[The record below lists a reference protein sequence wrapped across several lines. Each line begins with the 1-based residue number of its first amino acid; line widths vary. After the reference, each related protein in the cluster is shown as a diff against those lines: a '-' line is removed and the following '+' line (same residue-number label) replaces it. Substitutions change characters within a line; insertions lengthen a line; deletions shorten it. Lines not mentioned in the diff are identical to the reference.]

1 MKLLVL
7 TLSMVLCAGMAPA
20 QMPPAAPPVREDPE
34 VEVAPPVP
42 VEGESVFDM
51 ASIETPPEFPG
62 GEAALM
68 KYVSDHV
75 RYPQEALEAGIQG
88 KVFMEFIVQESGE
101 VGDVTVKRS
110 ANDLLDQEAL
120 RVVRTLPSFKPGLM
134 NGKPVRV
141 RYVLPIVF
149 KLT

>member
-1 MKLLVL
+1 MKRLI
-7 TLSMVLCAGMAPA
+7 LSLPLVLCAGVALA
-20 QMPPAAPPVREDPE
+20 QTFPAAQPVREEPVGE
-34 VEVAPPVP
+34 IASPVP
-42 VEGESVFDM
+42 VEGMPVFDM
-51 ASIETPPEFPG
+51 ATIETPPEFPG

-68 KYVSDHV
+68 KYVSDQV

-88 KVFMEFIVQESGE
+88 KVYMEFIVQESGE
-101 VGDVTVKRS
+101 VGDVTVKRG
-110 ANDLLDQEAL
+110 AGDLLDKEAL

-134 NGKPVRV
+134 GGKPVKV

>member
-1 MKLLVL
+1 
-7 TLSMVLCAGMAPA
+7 
-20 QMPPAAPPVREDPE
+20 
-34 VEVAPPVP
+34 
-42 VEGESVFDM
+42 M